1 MEDRGLA
8 RATIGRR
15 LSTVARHVYMASALV
30 VGTIASVILALAV
43 TLGRALRRRM
53 ALRARRH

>member
-1 MEDRGLA
+1 MR
-8 RATIGRR
+8 RWSMSRR

-53 ALRARRH
+53 ALRGRRH